1 MRILRRYVARTW
13 LRVFAT
19 AMLAAASLFL
29 IVDVFD
35 RVGEVL
41 PFSPSWTALTSY
53 FLFKLPKILFDVFPA
68 ASLLATLISVGSLAR
83 TSELGAM
90 RAAGLS
96 DRRIAA
102 PIVACALLLSIGA
115 LFWSENVVPVAATR
129 SRWLWDVELKQKV
142 YRGVFDAASLW
153 FQNDRGFVHIRRYDA
168 GARVISGLSLY
179 EASTDFVLKRVYE
192 VETMSWRDGRWVSS
206 GGFVKNIEGD
216 LSVRPLAAAEFELH
230 EDPENLAARK
240 RRPEEFSFVQL
251 RSQIAQ
257 LESRGL
263 AADEYLVDLHHK
275 LSWPFA
281 GFFVALVALP
291 LALGGAR
298 SSGLAR
304 GTAIGLVIGFSY
316 WIATGLALSAGR
328 TGAVSPVLAA
338 WAANAACTV
347 VAIVLLARGAVRR
360 S

>member
-1 MRILRRYVARTW
+1 VRILRRYVVLTW

-19 AMLAAASLFL
+19 ATLAATSLFL

-41 PFSPSWTALTSY
+41 QFSPSWTALASY
-53 FLFKLPKILFDVFPA
+53 FLFKLPKILFDVYPA
-68 ASLLATLISVGSLAR
+68 ASLLATLIAIGSLAR
-83 TSELGAM
+83 TCELDAM
-90 RAAGLS
+90 RAAGIS

-102 PIVACALLLSIGA
+102 PIVACSLLLSLVA
-115 LFWSENVVPVAATR
+115 LFWSENVVPVSATR

-153 FQNDRGFVHIRRYDA
+153 FQSDRGFVHIRRYDA

-179 EASTDFVLKRVYE
+179 EASTDFELRRVFE
-192 VETMSWRDGRWVSS
+192 VQTMTWQDDRWVSS
-206 GGFVKNIEGD
+206 GGFVKDIAGN
-216 LSVRPLAAAEFELH
+216 LSVRPLAPAEFELQ

-263 AADEYLVDLHHK
+263 AAGEYLVDLHHK
-275 LSWPFA
+275 LAWPFA

-291 LALGGAR
+291 LALSGAR

-304 GTAIGLVIGFSY
+304 GTAVGLVIGFSY
-316 WIATGLALSAGR
+316 WIVTGLALSAGR

-338 WAANAACTV
+338 WAANGACAALAAV
-347 VAIVLLARGAVRR
+347 FLARGAMR
-360 S
+360 

>member
-1 MRILRRYVARTW
+1 VRILGRYVLRAW
-13 LRVFAT
+13 VRVFAT

-41 PFSPSWTALTSY
+41 QFSPSWTALASY
-53 FLFKLPKILFDVFPA
+53 FLFKLPKILFDVYPA
-68 ASLLATLISVGSLAR
+68 ASLLATLIAVASLAR
-83 TSELGAM
+83 TSELDAM
-90 RAAGLS
+90 RAAGIS

-102 PIVACALLLSIGA
+102 PIVAGALLLSVTA
-115 LFWSENVVPVAATR
+115 LFWSENVVPVSATR

-179 EASTDFVLKRVYE
+179 EASPEFELRRVFE
-192 VETMSWRDGRWVSS
+192 IETMTWQDGRWVSS
-206 GGFVKNIEGD
+206 GGFVKDIEGD
-216 LSVRPLAAAEFELH
+216 LRVRPLAPAEFELR

-240 RRPEEFSFVQL
+240 RRPEEFSFGQL

-281 GFFVALVALP
+281 GFFVVLVALP
-291 LALGGAR
+291 LALARAR

-304 GTAIGLVIGFSY
+304 GTAVGLVIGFSY
-316 WIATGLALSAGR
+316 WIVTGLALSAGR
-328 TGAVSPVLAA
+328 TGAVSPIAAA
-338 WAANAACTV
+338 WAANAACAA
-347 VAIVLLARGAVRR
+347 VAFALLGRR
-360 S
+360 SLR